1 MSLSWTLRPAEVPRG
16 AFAKI
21 VLNEARLAWRHPF
34 ALVTAMTL
42 SITLLVIFGTVHST
56 LTALKALGGHT
67 YFYTYLPIFIV
78 VVIAGTALFSLPLT
92 LASYRERGIL
102 RRLSTTP
109 APPTW
114 VLAAQVIVN
123 LAAEAIALAT
133 FLAVSLIVFGVG
145 TPKSPVGFLLAIVLC
160 ISAVFA
166 IGLWIAAVA
175 RSERMGG
182 GAGAVTFAALMF
194 FAGLWTPHVVMP
206 AALRYISDLTPLGAA
221 VEAVQDALY
230 GGFPSITPLLVMVA
244 YTAIFG
250 FLANHFF
257 RWD

>member
-1 MSLSWTLRPAEVPRG
+1 MSLPWPPRPAEVPRG
-16 AFAKI
+16 TFGKI
-21 VLNEARLAWRHPF
+21 VLNEARLAWRLPF
-34 ALVTAMTL
+34 GLATALTL

-56 LTALKALGGHT
+56 LTDLKTLDGHT
-67 YFYTYLPIFIV
+67 YFYVYFPIFVV

-92 LASYRERGIL
+92 LAAYRERGIL

-109 APPTW
+109 VSPAW
-114 VLAAQVIVN
+114 VLAAQIIVN
-123 LAAEAIALAT
+123 LATEAIALIT
-133 FLAVSLIVFGVG
+133 FLALSLIVFGDG
-145 TPKSPVGFLLAIVLC
+145 APKSLAGFLLAIVLC
-160 ISAVFA
+160 IAAVFA

-182 GAGAVTFAALMF
+182 ASGAVTFASLMF

-206 AALRYISDLTPLGAA
+206 APLRDISDLTPLGAA

-230 GGFPSITPLLVMVA
+230 HGFPPVAPFLVMMA
-244 YTAIFG
+244 YAAIFG
-250 FLANHFF
+250 FLANRFF